1 MMPETYSIT
10 LKHDNGIDC
19 LAPRTTASNVTM
31 ADGRTTEVVINEKA
45 DKDLLQLKTANFKLP
60 SDLPNSYPNGFSAFY
75 GSAAEWGIGAIGANY
90 GVIVETFKF
99 SNGYSRQTISSI
111 STLPLKYRASGTNNV
126 WGEWKSITTSA
137 DLELKAD
144 NPKKGRYTGDLFAIS
159 GDFYKTYDVGL
170 LSTVINYPLTAN
182 AYAALEYIPIA
193 STIARLR
200 WTTYGSNPRT
210 TYECTYNP
218 ITKTALINWQEIA
231 TTEIGTWTP
240 TIRGNTGVGNNVY
253 SAQLGNYVKIGKIV
267 VLSFRVLLS
276 EKDVAMTGVTLIG
289 GLPFLPKDKGGSNHN
304 HGQIVLRNI
313 TLTSDERFSI
323 IARSNILEIL
333 NQTNA
338 TLTNLSVSRLNNNT
352 EIAGSIT
359 YEID

>member
-1 MMPETYSIT
+1 MPETYSIT

-144 NPKKGRYTGDLFAIS
+144 YPKKGRYTGDLFAIS

-170 LSTVINYPLTAN
+170 LSTVINYPPTAN

-193 STIARLR
+193 ATIAKLR

-218 ITKTALINWQEIA
+218 TTKTALIDWKEIA
-231 TTEIGTWTP
+231 ATDKIDISSNLRNGWSASSLPVILTIGGKTATIVGSISGGTITKNTNILSLPTGITP
-240 TIRGNTGVGNNVY
+240 TASIIIAGAFEHSSPAVARTIRVNASDTNIKIDNNYDWVT
-253 SAQLGNYVKIGKIV
+253 GKIY
-267 VLSFRVLLS
+267 LLNFSFP
-276 EKDVAMTGVTLIG
+276 I
-289 GLPFLPKDKGGSNHN
+289 N
-304 HGQIVLRNI
+304 
-313 TLTSDERFSI
+313 
-323 IARSNILEIL
+323 
-333 NQTNA
+333 
-338 TLTNLSVSRLNNNT
+338 
-352 EIAGSIT
+352 
-359 YEID
+359 